1 MKIGRALF
9 VVVFMSVC
17 GFLGTQAMAGGV
29 NGTICRAANLNQ
41 AFDLAWDHMRVQN
54 NASTPRWIICPI
66 EVRQDFYSESILQ
79 YVTPQYWDVR
89 AWFGTSAGSGASVYC
104 IWREVATT
112 ETGTTGADFLTG
124 TITRPAAAPLPSTAT
139 HRFTIDGSSISDLTP
154 QTVTCR
160 LDPGT
165 GLNGMTHFP
174 AMH

>member
-1 MKIGRALF
+1 MKISRTLF
-9 VVVFMSVC
+9 AVVVMSVC
-17 GFLGTQAMAGGV
+17 ALLGTQAMAGWV

-54 NASTPRWIICPI
+54 KASTPRWIICPI
-66 EVRQDFYSESILQ
+66 EVRQDYYTDNLLEFF
-79 YVTPQYWDVR
+79 TPQYWDVT
-89 AWFGTSAGSGASVYC
+89 AWFGTSAASGASVYC
-104 IWREVATT
+104 IWREVSPS
-112 ETGTTGADFLTG
+112 ETGTAVADFLAG
-124 TITRPAAAPLPSTAT
+124 SIIRPAATPLPSTAT

-174 AMH
+174 ALH